1 MRSYFQRSATVGLF
15 ASLIFCLTVLV
26 PAQGKHEKGT
36 DDAIWEATTAVKD
49 LNEAKGTPDTMIPV
63 DLLNKT
69 GEPGDVSPYIS
80 SESENNAPLLAS
92 ERIETLRT
100 EVAGRTDLWNLAGLK
115 AAPADAGLPGTE
127 GDAAKPGAPAVV
139 KVSMRNMQFSP
150 KTLRVKKGTVVEW
163 TNDDIV
169 PHTVTSASFDSGS
182 LGPGKSWR
190 HMFTEA
196 GQVRYVCTFHPTMTG
211 VVIVK

>member
-1 MRSYFQRSATVGLF
+1 MRSHFQGSAFVGLCG
-15 ASLIFCLTVLV
+15 SLIFCLT
-26 PAQGKHEKGT
+26 
-36 DDAIWEATTAVKD
+36 
-49 LNEAKGTPDTMIPV
+49 MFIP
-63 DLLNKT
+63 
-69 GEPGDVSPYIS
+69 
-80 SESENNAPLLAS
+80 
-92 ERIETLRT
+92 
-100 EVAGRTDLWNLAGLK
+100 EVAGRTDLWSLSDLK
-115 AAPADAGLPGTE
+115 AAPADAGLLGIEVDTAE
-127 GDAAKPGAPAVV
+127 AAAPAIA

-196 GQVRYVCTFHPTMTG
+196 GQARYVCTFHPTMTG

>member
-1 MRSYFQRSATVGLF
+1 MRRYFQRSASVGLS
-15 ASLIFCLTVLV
+15 ASLIFWLTVLV
-26 PAQGKHEKGT
+26 PAQGRHGKQT
-36 DDAIWEATTAVKD
+36 DDAKWQATTAVEA
-49 LNEAKGTPDTMIPV
+49 LNEATGTSDTMIPI

-69 GEPGDVSPYIS
+69 GELGDVFPYIS
-80 SESENNAPLLAS
+80 TESANNSPSLAS
-92 ERIETLRT
+92 ERIETLHT
-100 EVAGRTDLWNLAGLK
+100 EVASRTDLCSLADSK

-127 GDAAKPGAPAVV
+127 GDAAKSGAIV

-163 TNDDIV
+163 KNDDIV

>member
-1 MRSYFQRSATVGLF
+1 MRSYIQRSASVGLC
-15 ASLIFCLTVLV
+15 ASLIFWLTVLV
-26 PAQGKHEKGT
+26 PAQGKHGKGT

-49 LNEAKGTPDTMIPV
+49 LNEAKGTPDMMISI
-63 DLLNKT
+63 DLPNKT
-69 GEPGDVSPYIS
+69 GELGNVSPYIC
-80 SESENNAPLLAS
+80 SEPGNNAPSLAPES
-92 ERIETLRT
+92 IEDF
-100 EVAGRTDLWNLAGLK
+100 EVAGRTDLWSLADLK

-139 KVSMRNMQFSP
+139 KVSMGNMQFSP

-169 PHTVTSASFDSGS
+169 PHTVTSASFDSSS